1 MLMQQY
7 LFCGLCHKQMEK
19 LPKNDRIAI
28 MELNALGKLLNNS
41 PYNIVFRCRDC
52 GLFVYAI
59 KDKKRV

>member
-1 MLMQQY
+1 
-7 LFCGLCHKQMEK
+7 MEK